1 MGSEFDSIGTD
12 RSGGT
17 SRGSGNPPDG
27 ESGADGAL
35 KPSALSFPDDE
46 LMERLARCG
55 FADAMTGEADF
66 PFSHASFEHMHPYLS
81 VIKEHPAGAAPRV
94 QDAHRLMLFDRKVK
108 AILFEHIGVFETKL
122 RAQYAKQMAGRHG
135 PLCVYDPAN
144 YLRRANHE
152 QSLRRYRDEVSRKA
166 KKGKGR
172 FAQAVS
178 GLGGKCPVQLGVECI
193 TLGTLSKL
201 YANTADKAATSEIAA
216 SFGTSKA
223 VLSNW
228 MRAICSARNAIAHFD
243 AFTVMRELPMKPKPI
258 RGVEARNTAPFYTAL
273 LLVSLLS
280 TEHPFADRSL
290 SYAETLAHDLDAV
303 LAEWEPAFG
312 YLYPVLGIPEDWR
325 AAMQGAAGSG
335 ALFPVG
341 GRGGAA

>member
-1 MGSEFDSIGTD
+1 M
-12 RSGGT
+12 
-17 SRGSGNPPDG
+17 
-27 ESGADGAL
+27 A
-35 KPSALSFPDDE
+35 
-46 LMERLARCG
+46 RLARFG

-66 PFSHASFEHMHPYLS
+66 LFSHASFEHMHPYLA
-81 VIKEHPAGAAPRV
+81 VIREHPAGAAPRV
-94 QDAHRLMLFDRKVK
+94 QDAHRLMLFDRRVK
-108 AILFEHIGVFETKL
+108 SILFEHIGVFETKL
-122 RAQYAKQMAGRHG
+122 RAQYARQMAERHG

-144 YLRRANHE
+144 YLRRAHHE
-152 QSLRRYRDEVSRKA
+152 QSLRRYRDEVSRKTR
-166 KKGKGR
+166 KSKGT
-172 FAQAVS
+172 FAQAVN
-178 GLGGKCPVQLGVECI
+178 GFGGKCPVQLGVECI

-258 RGVEARNTAPFYTAL
+258 REVGARNTAPFYTAL

-290 SYAETLAHDLDAV
+290 SYAETLARDLDGA

-312 YLYPVLGIPEDWR
+312 YLYPVLGIPADWR
-325 AAMQGAAGSG
+325 QAMEAAAGSG
-335 ALFPVG
+335 LPFQDG
-341 GRGGAA
+341 ERGGAS